1 MGFVCCVC
9 RTGRCL
15 TLVCTSVGLL
25 SVPVRLWAAR
35 ACWRSV
41 CPSAAPAP
49 GTRSINSA
57 GQTSSAR
64 SVVFGFLL
72 PWALCLLI
80 ICGWCELPKMGK
92 TVRFPSNKSGFKG
105 VGILSWLSCPG
116 SSYCFFFVFFFK
128 EFGNLADGLDLWKRL
143 AACKQ
148 TLLFSVGGHTCFAG
162 VSGVLRGLRTAF
174 VLCDTQLEGC
184 CYLRLCCVPLML

>member
-1 MGFVCCVC
+1 MVLRVWVYFPDSRVLVA
-9 RTGRCL
+9 L
-15 TLVCTSVGLL
+15 T
-25 SVPVRLWAAR
+25 
-35 ACWRSV
+35 
-41 CPSAAPAP
+41 
-49 GTRSINSA
+49 
-57 GQTSSAR
+57 
-64 SVVFGFLL
+64 VFFL
-72 PWALCLLI
+72 
-80 ICGWCELPKMGK
+80 
-92 TVRFPSNKSGFKG
+92 F
-105 VGILSWLSCPG
+105 
-116 SSYCFFFVFFFK
+116 FFFK